1 MKKRI
6 MKYALVSMLFLLA
19 IFSTETVHAEE
30 YTGHYIKQG
39 EYISNIYI
47 KKVQPSGYS
56 KYQQAGNIILEN
68 NDQFVLI
75 VDAFDVNLYELE
87 IDHSMEGILPEFS
100 VYADATNPYGTS
112 EDKDSFEAQGVNVT
126 YDATLQKWTINFGS
140 KITKAFIAN
149 KGITFYLVLKDTKGN
164 TWGSMYEVNESN
176 TFAYNVSVA
185 YNGPVNGI
193 ITDDGPKITGIV
205 NFLGE
210 EDLIISGSFTALTA
224 DNYTPFEGE
233 LDGSIKGTV
242 VGGVNDNGI
251 DTLSGV
257 ITLSSGVSLP
267 IRIIG
272 IFGQTG
278 IDGDFAGEIITGP
291 IPTYVES
298 INITSAGGIDTINI
312 GETLQLGVDILP
324 IEATSNVA
332 WSVYVNDVETG
343 DIDDSGLFT
352 ATTPGTATIIAK
364 ALDGSLKDD
373 TFDIT
378 INH

>member
-1 MKKRI
+1 
-6 MKYALVSMLFLLA
+6 
-19 IFSTETVHAEE
+19 
-30 YTGHYIKQG
+30 
-39 EYISNIYI
+39 
-47 KKVQPSGYS
+47 
-56 KYQQAGNIILEN
+56 
-68 NDQFVLI
+68 
-75 VDAFDVNLYELE
+75 
-87 IDHSMEGILPEFS
+87 
-100 VYADATNPYGTS
+100 
-112 EDKDSFEAQGVNVT
+112 
-126 YDATLQKWTINFGS
+126 
-140 KITKAFIAN
+140 
-149 KGITFYLVLKDTKGN
+149 
-164 TWGSMYEVNESN
+164 MYEVNESN

-298 INITSAGGIDTINI
+298 INITSAGGIDTINV